1 MSLRDILQPAPY
13 LPEIEDPAEVKKKY
27 TYWRYRIF
35 LTMYAGYAFFYLT
48 RKSLTFAMPALK
60 ESLGFSTYEL
70 GLLGSTLSLVYGASK
85 FFSGILGDKSNPRYF
100 MSTGLILTGL
110 CNFLFGMSSVFW
122 VFLLF
127 WGLNGFFQGWGWPS
141 CARLLTHWYSKSERG
156 RWWSSWSTSQNLGGA
171 VIPIIAAVCAQ
182 YLGWRYALYIP
193 GVLCIVVGLA
203 LMFGLRDTPRSL
215 GLPEV
220 ERYRQEPAAK
230 AVQEEVVSLPV
241 KELLFKY
248 VLRNRPVWIL
258 AFAGFFVYVM
268 RIAINDWSMLYLV
281 EAKGYSSVFASFCVC
296 WFEIGGLMGSL
307 TAGWCSDTLF
317 GARRNPVNI
326 LFTVGILIA
335 MTIFW
340 MAPISTPILDAVF
353 QFIFGFF
360 IFGPQMLIGMT
371 VAEISH
377 KKAVA
382 TSTGFAGYVA
392 YLGAAAAGGPLGAL
406 VATWGWGSLFFT
418 LTICGAMTLALFL
431 SLGITATR
439 SEKEEI
445 AV

>member
-1 MSLRDILQPAPY
+1 M
-13 LPEIEDPAEVKKKY
+13 
-27 TYWRYRIF
+27 
-35 LTMYAGYAFFYLT
+35 
-48 RKSLTFAMPALK
+48 
-60 ESLGFSTYEL
+60 
-70 GLLGSTLSLVYGASK
+70 
-85 FFSGILGDKSNPRYF
+85 
-100 MSTGLILTGL
+100 
-110 CNFLFGMSSVFW
+110 
-122 VFLLF
+122 
-127 WGLNGFFQGWGWPS
+127 
-141 CARLLTHWYSKSERG
+141 
-156 RWWSSWSTSQNLGGA
+156 
-171 VIPIIAAVCAQ
+171 IPIIAAVCAE

-193 GVLCIVVGLA
+193 GILCVIVGLV

-230 AVQEEVVSLPV
+230 GAQEEVVSLPV

-248 VLRNRPVWIL
+248 VLRSRPVWIL
-258 AFAGFFVYVM
+258 ACAGFFVYVM

-281 EAKGYSSVFASFCVC
+281 EAKGYTSVSASFCVC

-307 TAGWCSDTLF
+307 TAGWCSDTFF

-326 LFTVGILIA
+326 LFTVGILVA
-335 MTIFW
+335 MTFFW
-340 MAPISTPILDAVF
+340 MVPISTPILDAVF
-353 QFIFGFF
+353 QFVFGFF

-406 VATWGWGSLFFT
+406 VATWGWDSLFLT
-418 LTICGAMTLALFL
+418 LTICGAMTLGLFL
-431 SLGITATR
+431 SLGSAVART
-439 SEKEEI
+439 EKEEI